1 MTKQQKTPA
10 AANEQLPVK
19 PQAHL
24 PAKVHDYGEF
34 AGDGF
39 QGATAADFAVPFL
52 NIIQAGSNKTM
63 ERVQGAVP
71 GMLINSVTNQLYN
84 GKDGVLFV
92 PCARQHQFVEW
103 IPRNKGG
110 GIAARHEPTSKVVME
125 AKARCEFGEYVTPNG
140 NDLVETFYLTG
151 YLLSD
156 VNDLTPDGVIVIP
169 FSSTKIK
176 AYKSIMQ
183 TLNTFKGR
191 PPLFANRLKV
201 TVFSDQNKKGNFFNL
216 SVAPALGGVAESLI
230 PLRLEDGSV
239 NPLLVFGKE
248 LNQQILSG
256 TRQMADES
264 ATRDEGGSDSDPA
277 PSVGGEDLPF

>member
-10 AANEQLPVK
+10 ATNEQLPVK

-39 QGATAADFAVPFL
+39 QGATAADFAIPFL
-52 NIIQAGSNKTM
+52 NLIQAGSNKTM
-63 ERVQGAVP
+63 ERVKGAVP
-71 GMLINSVTNQLYN
+71 GMLINSVTNQLYD
-84 GKDGVLFV
+84 GKEGVLFV

-103 IPRNKGG
+103 VPREKGG
-110 GIAARHEPTSKVVME
+110 GIVARHEPTSKVVME
-125 AKARCEFGEYVTPNG
+125 AKARCKFGEYVTPNG
-140 NDLVETFYLTG
+140 NDLIETFYMTG

-169 FSSTKIK
+169 FSSKKIGP
-176 AYKSIMQ
+176 YKQIMQ

-191 PPLFANRLKV
+191 PPLFANRLRV
-201 TVFSDQNKKGNFFNL
+201 TSFLDSNKKGTFYNIRL
-216 SVAPALGGVAESLI
+216 DPALGGVAESLI
-230 PLRLEDGSV
+230 APRLEDGSV
-239 NPLLVFGKE
+239 NPLLAFGKE

-256 TRQMADES
+256 ARQMADES
-264 ATRDEGGSDSDPA
+264 ATRDEGGGDSDPA
-277 PSVGGEDLPF
+277 PSVGGADLPF